1 MFRSLKPETSL
12 GYVQIPKTLPH
23 VLKFCTEISEISSGD
38 YEYSVK
44 FDYEYTV
51 EKEEDYK
58 TGNELYVVIVD
69 PNTVEIKELEG
80 CHYSQDE
87 MKLINQLPLKRYI
100 KLQEDIAFHIEQEM
114 ADTILEN
121 HFDKSTKYAD

>member
-1 MFRSLKPETSL
+1 MSVISMFRSLKPETSL
-12 GYVQIPKTLPH
+12 GHVQITKTPAH

-44 FDYEYTV
+44 FNYEYTV
-51 EKEEDYK
+51 EKEEDFR
-58 TGNELYVVIVD
+58 TGNEYDVVIVD
-69 PNTVEIKELEG
+69 PNTVDIKELEG

-87 MKLINQLPLKRYI
+87 MKPINQLPLKRYI

-114 ADTILEN
+114 ADSILDN
-121 HFDKSTKYAD
+121 L